1 MTTTSF
7 KEVMDDLESIERR
20 AQEAYESRRDEL
32 ADIFERMDRQ
42 LDNSLDEGLKL
53 DLENEASI
61 EWHNY
66 GLSFD
71 YVEPFTFD
79 DQRDGYYRFQI
90 SWGGPSEELRAW
102 YDSED
107 NLRALE
113 FWFLDWGEGA
123 MVDVIDCSTMRQAMQ
138 WNYDLMK

>member
-1 MTTTSF
+1 MESNF
-7 KEVMDDLESIERR
+7 KEVISELESIERR
-20 AQEAYESRRDEL
+20 AQSAYQSRRDEL
-32 ADIFERMDRQ
+32 AEIFRRMDQQ
-42 LDNSLDEGLKL
+42 LDNDPEREDE
-53 DLENEASI
+53 AMT

-79 DQRDGYYRFQI
+79 NQRDGYWRFQI

-123 MVDVIDCSTMRQAMQ
+123 MVDVIDCTTMRQAMQ

>member
-1 MTTTSF
+1 MESTY
-7 KEVMDDLESIERR
+7 KEVMSELESIERR
-20 AQEAYESRRDEL
+20 AQSAYQSRRDEL
-32 ADIFERMDRQ
+32 AEIFRRMDQQ
-42 LDNSLDEGLKL
+42 LDNDPEREDE
-53 DLENEASI
+53 AMT

-79 DQRDGYYRFQI
+79 NQRDGYWRFQI

-123 MVDVIDCSTMRQAMQ
+123 MVDVIDCTTMRQAMQ

>member
-1 MTTTSF
+1 MESTY
-7 KEVMDDLESIERR
+7 KEVMSELESIERR
-20 AQEAYESRRDEL
+20 AQSAYQSRRDEL
-32 ADIFERMDRQ
+32 ADIFRRMDQQ
-42 LDNSLDEGLKL
+42 LDNDPEREDE
-53 DLENEASI
+53 AMT

-79 DQRDGYYRFQI
+79 NQRDGYWRFQI

-123 MVDVIDCSTMRQAMQ
+123 MVDVIDCTTMRQAMQ

>member
-1 MTTTSF
+1 MESTY
-7 KEVMDDLESIERR
+7 KEVMSELESIERR
-20 AQEAYESRRDEL
+20 AQSAYQSRRDEL
-32 ADIFERMDRQ
+32 AEIFRRMDQQ
-42 LDNSLDEGLKL
+42 LDNDPEREDE
-53 DLENEASI
+53 AMT

-66 GLSFD
+66 GQSFD

-79 DQRDGYYRFQI
+79 NQRDGYYRFQI

-123 MVDVIDCSTMRQAMQ
+123 MVDVIDCTTMRQAMQ

>member
-1 MTTTSF
+1 MESNF
-7 KEVMDDLESIERR
+7 KEVISELESIERR
-20 AQEAYESRRDEL
+20 AQSAYQSRRDEL
-32 ADIFERMDRQ
+32 ADIFRRMDQQ
-42 LDNSLDEGLKL
+42 LDNDPEREDE
-53 DLENEASI
+53 AMT

-79 DQRDGYYRFQI
+79 NQRDGYWRFQI

-123 MVDVIDCSTMRQAMQ
+123 MVDVIDCTTMRQAMQ